1 MSLVVDASVAIKWY
15 VQEELHDEALSVLA
29 QDQLI
34 IAPDL
39 IVAEVTN
46 VAWKKVQRGEIDRSV
61 AEQIGIRIC
70 SGVPMLYSC
79 RSLNTRAL
87 EIALLLRHPIYDC
100 YYLAC
105 TELIGGQLITD
116 DQRLHSVVS
125 GGTLASR
132 VTLLN
137 TL

>member
-1 MSLVVDASVAIKWY
+1 MSLIVDASVAIKWY
-15 VQEELHDEALSVLA
+15 VHEELHEEALSVLA
-29 QDQLI
+29 QGRLI
-34 IAPDL
+34 FAPDL

-46 VAWKKVQRGEIDRSV
+46 AAWKKVLRGQIKRTV

-79 RSLNTRAL
+79 RTLNARAL
-87 EIALLLRHPIYDC
+87 EIALLLEHPIYDC

-105 TELIGGQLITD
+105 TELIGGQLITND
-116 DQRLHSVVS
+116 RRFYAAVAGSD
-125 GGTLASR
+125 LAGR
-132 VTLLN
+132 VTLLG